1 MDNYLVQFLFTTII
15 GIIMLLA
22 AGGSVENFLAFE
34 LGCTIGLI
42 LIWIFR
48 KLVNYTNRKER
59 MVEQWH

>member
-22 AGGSVENFLAFE
+22 ANGSVENFLAFE

>member
-1 MDNYLVQFLFTTII
+1 MNYLTQFLFASLV

-22 AGGSVENFLAFE
+22 AHGSVENFLAFE

-48 KLVNYTNRKER
+48 KLVDYSHRKDR
-59 MVEQWH
+59 VIEQWP

>member
-1 MDNYLVQFLFTTII
+1 MDYLTQFLFTTLI

-22 AGGSVENFLAFE
+22 ANGSVENFLAFE

-48 KLVNYTNRKER
+48 KLLCKEK
-59 MVEQWH
+59 EAIA